1 MLSPRDF
8 AAACEQVEVHCHS
21 TWDVA
26 FWLLR
31 AIAAWTVNDL
41 DYVFFFSQ
49 RFRQHT
55 NRMNFERT

>member
-41 DYVFFFSQ
+41 DYLFFFFLPAFQTTYKSNE
-49 RFRQHT
+49 F
-55 NRMNFERT
+55 

>member
-41 DYVFFFSQ
+41 DYLFFFSPSVSDNIQ
-49 RFRQHT
+49 I
-55 NRMNFERT
+55 E